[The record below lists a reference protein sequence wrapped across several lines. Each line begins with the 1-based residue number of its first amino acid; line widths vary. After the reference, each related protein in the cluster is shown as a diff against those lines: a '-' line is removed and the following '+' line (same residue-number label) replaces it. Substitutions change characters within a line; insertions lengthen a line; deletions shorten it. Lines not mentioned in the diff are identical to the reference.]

1 MRKIKNVLLR
11 ASTILPSLYGF
22 SYPLE
27 LQQISR
33 SHILTN
39 AGHESDVV
47 RLLDEDP
54 TSRNPKSSLITD
66 IGILNPMHEH
76 LSAFLSISLSSDGFP
91 SHILAIEQE
100 IQEVPKWTGPLRSLR
115 FDDDEV
121 VRVMDANTVKLK
133 RAGLVKFAA
142 VQTPS
147 GYKDDFRF
155 PDCMNRSPAY
165 LAKNLLPSGTKV
177 KVRLMDEASLPKA
190 LIQLRDGNGRG
201 ASSGKLVNFELVKEG
216 FARPSISRR
225 GAFDEILPGFLED
238 LALAQKEAQNLG
250 LGMYK
255 LCSPEFSGDVSNLN
269 IGAAG
274 WTLADLDDQF
284 EPLDF
289 TTEIHYGDDGG
300 LVKLRAKD
308 DTGPKA
314 PPRNPVSP
322 DNPLPLSYI
331 RKCADFNTYED
342 ALRWYE
348 KYYPFYGDVAKL
360 DRDGDGVPCSGLP
373 HTTNQGRYRM
383 KKPTMDK

>member
-1 MRKIKNVLLR
+1 VLLT
-11 ASTILPSLYGF
+11 ASTILPSLCGF
-22 SYPLE
+22 NYPLE
-27 LQQISR
+27 LQQISN
-33 SHILTN
+33 SHIITN
-39 AGHESDVV
+39 AGHESEVV
-47 RLLDEDP
+47 RLLDENP
-54 TSRNPKSSLITD
+54 TSRQSSAIMD
-66 IGILNPMHEH
+66 MGILNPMHEH
-76 LSAFLSISLSSDGFP
+76 ISMLLSMSLSSDGFP
-91 SHILAIEQE
+91 SNILVIEQE
-100 IQEVPKWTGPLRSLR
+100 IEEVPKWTGALRSLR

-133 RAGLVKFAA
+133 RAGLVKFAS

-147 GYKDDFRF
+147 GYKDNFRF

-177 KVRLMDEASLPKA
+177 KVRLMDETSLPKA
-190 LIQLRDGNGRG
+190 LIRLRDGNGKG
-201 ASSGKLVNFELVKEG
+201 GNSGKLVNFELVKEG

-225 GAFDEILPGFLED
+225 GAFDEILPGFLKD
-238 LALAQKEAQNLG
+238 LALAQKEAQNHG

-255 LCSPEFSGDVSNLN
+255 LCSPELSDDVTNLN
-269 IGAAG
+269 IGPEG

-289 TTEIHYGDDGG
+289 TTEIQYGDDGG
-300 LVKLRAKD
+300 SVKLRAKD
-308 DTGPKA
+308 DTGPKV
-314 PPRNPVSP
+314 PPRNPISP